1 MLKVIFRDNSEIE
14 DLETAHESAKE
25 LPKLGNWVLLKQI
38 RPEPTCNT
46 REVTGFYCPISCT
59 ELRIP
64 VQICLL
70 NKINCTSL
78 AGGMD
83 WDSVLLW
90 ASTVSLGL
98 QKSNSTSFKLMS
110 ALAEEWVF
118 IIFWEKRN
126 TSISK
131 EPFPYYPLQFISH
144 KASV

>member
-1 MLKVIFRDNSEIE
+1 MLKVIFRDNSEMHG
-14 DLETAHESAKE
+14 LETAHGSAKE
-25 LPKLGNWVLLKQI
+25 LPKLGNLVLLKQI
-38 RPEPTCNT
+38 RPGPTFNT

-59 ELRIP
+59 ELGIP

-70 NKINCTSL
+70 NKINCTL

-98 QKSNSTSFKLMS
+98 QKSNSTPFKFMS
-110 ALAEEWVF
+110 TRTKEWAF
-118 IIFWEKRN
+118 IIFWEKGN
-126 TSISK
+126 ISISN
-131 EPFPYYPLQFISH
+131 EPFPYYLLPFISR